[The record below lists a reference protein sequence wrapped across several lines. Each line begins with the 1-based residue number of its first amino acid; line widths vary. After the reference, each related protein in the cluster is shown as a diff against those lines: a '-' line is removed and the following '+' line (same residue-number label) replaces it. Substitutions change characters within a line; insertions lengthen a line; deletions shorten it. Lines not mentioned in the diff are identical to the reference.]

1 MSEAKQ
7 YEKTMSNEPSQN
19 RRGKYQI
26 DEMTYAKGDYSKDI
40 ALIAYICVQG
50 GGKGDWKVGHKIRTY

>member
-19 RRGKYQI
+19 RRRKYQI
-26 DEMTYAKGDYSKDI
+26 DKMTYAKGDYSKDI

-50 GGKGDWKVGHKIRTY
+50 GGKGD